1 LTCINEADLNRQ
13 LIKSDSASVLFP
25 SLDFEIPPKTQKG
38 EISTI
43 EGFISTGLS
52 SLLHLSSQTQ
62 SHLFFL
68 SSAARNLSL
77 YQRERME
84 HDPAVGAKVA
94 QIIGS

>member
-62 SHLFFL
+62 SLFFL